1 MQNLDCLEVIKSTIS
16 GAGADQLTIL
26 KFGATWCGPCKE
38 MDPLLQEYVAS
49 ADKPTNVTIF
59 SVVVDT
65 IEDDKDEDVQ
75 SEWEVEAL
83 PTLIFFSKGAE
94 VYRFP
99 GTKMETLKKKI
110 NEFAETAKA

>member
-1 MQNLDCLEVIKSTIS
+1 
-16 GAGADQLTIL
+16 
-26 KFGATWCGPCKE
+26 
-38 MDPLLQEYVAS
+38 MDPLLEEYLAS
-49 ADKPTNVTIF
+49 GEKPGNATIY

-83 PTLIFFSKGAE
+83 PTLIFFNKGKE

-99 GTKMETLKKKI
+99 GVKMETLKAKI
-110 NEFAETAKA
+110 I